1 MESQA
6 SGMLRLFLISRL
18 KTICVRP
25 SLLLVFSAML
35 VAPAT
40 SAPTSQADVTKAVLP
55 NGLQVV
61 IVRNT
66 LAPVV
71 STVMTYLVGTRDDP
85 ADAPG
90 MAHAQEHMMFRGTRR
105 LSTSELGT
113 VATALGGDFNASTS
127 DTLTQFSFTVP
138 ASNLDAVLRIES
150 DRMTDVLDAQ
160 SEWQN
165 ERGAIEQE
173 VIRDESTPGGDFF
186 SEAQAIAFAGSPYS
200 HQGVGTVAAFNRL
213 TGTELKEFYKRW
225 YAPNNA
231 VFVIAGNVDADAVL
245 AEVRERFSTIPKRA
259 IAPHAAVNLTT
270 LRRTM
275 IRRPTTL
282 VYPLAAIGFRFP
294 GIESQDFLP
303 AFVLQQM
310 LGSERGPFRALVD
323 SGASIDAEWT
333 PLPYLPVGQLAFA
346 TAALPQGGDPSSM
359 ARRLERIVTAYARHG
374 VPRELFETTKRQ
386 AISGQELSRN
396 SIASLA
402 SDWSTTIALDNEPSI
417 EREQQLI
424 AGVTLAD
431 VNRVAK
437 RYLDVNHAIIGA
449 LTPSADATKTAAAAP
464 PQMGTEKPVG
474 TQVPAEH
481 LPSWASDLISQVSV
495 PPSGRSPVRS
505 TLSNGLTLI
514 VQPETISDSVFLF
527 GSVKTNANLQEPTGQ
542 EGVSSV
548 LETMFDLGTQT
559 QDRTS
564 FQRSQDDIDSQIA
577 AGSSFGIQTT
587 AKSFDGAV
595 ALLAQNELHPR
606 FDAPT
611 FSIARQRAAQELAT
625 ALNSTGTIAAR
636 ELDAKLL
643 PPGDPTLRE
652 PTLAGIQSLTLDQVE
667 SYYALTM
674 RPDQTTIVVVGNI
687 TADAAHAIVERSF
700 GAWQAPTTGVSSL
713 DLPGVPQ
720 NEPSETKLTLPIDQ
734 DNVTLAQMI
743 PLPRTA
749 PSYYGLQLGN
759 AVLGGGSVSPEQSR
773 LFRDLRQN
781 AGLVYS
787 IASRLQTQDSRTR
800 FSIDFASLPGNRNR
814 IISMIDDQIDRL
826 KTQPVEPFEL
836 SLIKSSIVR
845 KTVIADASIESI
857 GSSLLEYAT
866 TGLPLDQSR
875 IDANNILGTSAKAV
889 QDAFAA
895 FVHPKSFVKLVVGS

>member
-1 MESQA
+1 MPRLA
-6 SGMLRLFLISRL
+6 LFLVFIA
-18 KTICVRP
+18 
-25 SLLLVFSAML
+25 LLVS
-35 VAPAT
+35 PAS
-40 SAPTSQADVTKAVLP
+40 SAPTSRSDVTKATLS

-85 ADAPG
+85 SGFPG
-90 MAHAQEHMMFRGTRR
+90 MAHAQEHMMFRGTKQ

-113 VATALGGDFNASTS
+113 VATALGGNFNASTS
-127 DTLTQFSFTVP
+127 DTLTQLSFTVP
-138 ASNLDAVLRIES
+138 ASNLDAILRIES
-150 DRMTDVLDAQ
+150 DRMSDILDAQ

-173 VIRDESTPGGDFF
+173 VLRDESTPGGDFF
-186 SEAQAIAFAGSPYS
+186 ADAQAIAFAGTPYA

-213 TGTELKEFYKRW
+213 TGPELKKFYERW

-231 VFVIAGNVDADAVL
+231 VFVIAGNVDPAAVL
-245 AEVRERFSTIPKRA
+245 AQVRARFESIPKRPA
-259 IAPHAAVNLTT
+259 ASHAPARLAALH
-270 LRRTM
+270 RTN
-275 IRRPTTL
+275 ITRPTTL
-282 VYPLAAIGFRFP
+282 VYPLAAVGFRLP
-294 GIESQDFLP
+294 GIESPDFLA

-346 TAALPQGGDPSSM
+346 TAALPQGGDPSAM
-359 ARRLERIVTAYARHG
+359 AKRLERIVTEYAQHG

-431 VNRVAK
+431 VDRVAK
-437 RYLDVNHAIIGA
+437 RYLNVDHAIVGA
-449 LTPSADATKTAAAAP
+449 LTPSADASKNAAAAP
-464 PQMGTEKPVG
+464 PQLGTEKPLAAA
-474 TQVPAEH
+474 QAPAQH
-481 LPSWASDLISQVSV
+481 LPPWAADLLSQIAV
-495 PPSGRSPVRS
+495 PPSGLTPVRS
-505 TLSNGLTLI
+505 TLPNGITLI

-527 GSVKTNANLQEPTGQ
+527 GAVKSNADLQEPAGQ
-542 EGVSSV
+542 EGVASV

-559 QDRTS
+559 QDRAA
-564 FQRSQDDIDSQIA
+564 FQRSQDEIDSQIS
-577 AGSSFGIQTT
+577 AGTSFGIQTT
-587 AKSFDGAV
+587 AKSFAGAV
-595 ALLAQNELHPR
+595 GLLAQNELHPR
-606 FDAPT
+606 FESAT
-611 FSIARQRAAQELAT
+611 FGMARERASQELAT
-625 ALNSTGTIAAR
+625 ALNSTGTVATR
-636 ELDAKLL
+636 RLNSKLL

-652 PTLAGIQSLTLDQVE
+652 PTQAALGRLTLDSVK
-667 SYYALTM
+667 SYYDLTV
-674 RPDQTTIVVVGNI
+674 RPDQTTIVIVGNI
-687 TADAAHAIVERSF
+687 SPDAARATVEQSF
-700 GAWQAPTTGVSSL
+700 GAWRAPATQAMSL
-713 DLPGVPQ
+713 DLPPVPQ
-720 NEPSETKLTLPIDQ
+720 NEPSEEKLTLPIGQ
-734 DNVTLAQMI
+734 DSVTLAEMI

-787 IASRLQTQDSRTR
+787 IASELQTQDSRTR
-800 FSIDFASLPGNRNR
+800 FSIDFASLPGNQDR
-814 IISMIDDQIDRL
+814 IVSMIDDQVERL
-826 KTQPVEPFEL
+826 KTQPVGSFEL
-836 SLIKSSIVR
+836 SLIKASIVR
-845 KTVIADASIESI
+845 KTVIGDASIESI
-857 GSSLLEYAT
+857 GSSMLGYASS
-866 TGLPLDQSR
+866 GLPLDQSR
-875 IDANNILGTSAKAV
+875 IDAEHILGTSAEAV
-889 QDAFAA
+889 QAAFAG